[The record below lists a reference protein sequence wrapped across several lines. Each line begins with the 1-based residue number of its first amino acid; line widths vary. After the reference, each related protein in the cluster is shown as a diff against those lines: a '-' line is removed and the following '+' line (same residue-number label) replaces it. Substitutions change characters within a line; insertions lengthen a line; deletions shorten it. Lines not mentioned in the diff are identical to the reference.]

1 MTIQLTPLQLGDIFD
16 RTFKVVA
23 KSFGRN
29 IILILIFLG
38 VPSVLLVLGLQ
49 AFYSMVGDA
58 MQEASAGGGGG
69 FKDLSVFIGA
79 MLFIA
84 CVGVIYFLAYLA
96 SKLAVTSIACGEMND
111 QPLSWR
117 EALQR
122 TLSKRFG
129 RTVGQALLC
138 YLAVAGFFLFPF
150 VLVLIGASAGSGFL
164 GIIGVLAFFITIPLA
179 VMYWIRWTMALNTI
193 AWEEQGVLGSF
204 SRSEF
209 LVKGQWWRV
218 FGILL
223 LLGVIVQ
230 FAVSLVSAPVMFI
243 AMWDSFSEYF
253 KLLSTTNPQKANP
266 EVSLQILSSMG
277 LGMGLTACLSA
288 ILTMFVEPVYVS
300 VLYFD
305 LRARTG
311 EFGPEPESGTTLVI
325 PDEI

>member
-16 RTFKVVA
+16 RTFKIVA

-58 MQEASAGGGGG
+58 MQEASAGGGAG
-69 FKDLSVFIGA
+69 FKDFSIFVGA

-84 CVGVIYFLAYLA
+84 CVAVIYFLANLA
-96 SKLAVTSIACGEMND
+96 SKLAVTSIACGEIND
-111 QPLSWR
+111 RPLSWR

-129 RTVGQALLC
+129 RAVGQSLMC
-138 YLAVAGFFLFPF
+138 YLAMAGFFLFPF
-150 VLVLIGASAGSGFL
+150 VLVFLGASTGSAFL
-164 GIIGVLAFFITIPLA
+164 GLVGVLAFFVTIPLA
-179 VMYWIRWTMALNTI
+179 VMYWIRWTMALNAI

-243 AMWDSFSEYF
+243 AMWDSFGEYF
-253 KLLSTTNPQKANP
+253 KLLSTMNPQKTNP
-266 EVSLQILSSMG
+266 ELPLQILSSMG

-288 ILTMFVEPVYVS
+288 ILTMLVEPAYVS

-311 EFGPEPESGTTLVI
+311 EFSPEPEAGTPLI
-325 PDEI
+325 LPDEI

>member
-1 MTIQLTPLQLGDIFD
+1 MQFTPLQLGDIFD
-16 RTFKVVA
+16 RTFKIVA
-23 KSFGRN
+23 RSFGRN

-38 VPSVLLVLGLQ
+38 VPSLLLVLGLQ

-58 MQEASAGGGGG
+58 MQDASAGGAGG
-69 FKDLSVFIGA
+69 FKDLSAFIGA

-84 CVGVIYFLAYLA
+84 CIGVIYFLANMA
-96 SKLAVTSIACGEMND
+96 SKLAVTSIACGEIND
-111 QPLSWR
+111 QPLNWR

-129 RTVGQALLC
+129 CAVGQALLC
-138 YLAVAGFFLFPF
+138 YLAMAGFFLFPF
-150 VLVLIGASAGSGFL
+150 VLVFLGASAGSAFL
-164 GIIGVLAFFITIPLA
+164 GLVGVLAFFITIPLA
-179 VMYWIRWTMALNTI
+179 VMYWIRWSMALNAI
-193 AWEEQGVLGSF
+193 AWEERGVLGAF
-204 SRSEF
+204 GRSEF

-230 FAVSLVSAPVMFI
+230 FAVSLVSVPVMFI

-253 KLLSTTNPQKANP
+253 KLLSTMNPQKADP
-266 EVSLQILSSMG
+266 ALSLQVLSSMG
-277 LGMGLTACLSA
+277 LGMGLTACLSV
-288 ILTMFVEPVYVS
+288 ILNMFVEPAYVS

-311 EFGPEPESGTTLVI
+311 EFGPELEGGTPLILPDVI
-325 PDEI
+325 